1 MYTIWLRVTI
11 AYVIQREIVKGIYI
25 YDNNKRYLSYQIK
38 WFGIYIGVG
47 LFLSILLPFPLSFFV
62 YLAVFLIINFV
73 RTRLRLKK
81 MGISMKSLFK
91 QSSLISDS
99 SRHTTTVRYYC
110 MSCGKEHR
118 EIACP
123 KCGSKMKRIGWAY
136 NA

>member
-1 MYTIWLRVTI
+1 M
-11 AYVIQREIVKGIYI
+11 QREIVKGINI
-25 YDNNKRYLSYQIK
+25 DDNNKRTLSYQIK

-47 LFLSILLPFPLSFFV
+47 LFLSILLPFPISFFV

-91 QSSLISDS
+91 QSSSILDGST
-99 SRHTTTVRYYC
+99 HTTTVRYYC

-123 KCGSKMKRIGWAY
+123 KCGSKMKRIG
-136 NA
+136 

>member
-1 MYTIWLRVTI
+1 
-11 AYVIQREIVKGIYI
+11 VKGISRD
-25 YDNNKRYLSYQIK
+25 DNRKRYLSYQIK

-81 MGISMKSLFK
+81 MGISMRSLFK
-91 QSSLISDS
+91 QSSSILDS
-99 SRHTTTVRYYC
+99 SSHPTVRYYC

-123 KCGSKMKRIGWAY
+123 NCGSKMKRIG
-136 NA
+136 

>member
-1 MYTIWLRVTI
+1 
-11 AYVIQREIVKGIYI
+11 VKGINI
-25 YDNNKRYLSYQIK
+25 DDNNKRYLSYQIK

-47 LFLSILLPFPLSFFV
+47 LFLSILLPFPISFFV

-91 QSSLISDS
+91 QSSSILDS
-99 SRHTTTVRYYC
+99 SRNTTIVRYYC

-118 EIACP
+118 GIACP
-123 KCGSKMKRIGWAY
+123 KCGSKMKRIG
-136 NA
+136 

>member
-1 MYTIWLRVTI
+1 M
-11 AYVIQREIVKGIYI
+11 AYLIQREIVKGINI
-25 YDNNKRYLSYQIK
+25 DDNNKRYLSYQIK

-81 MGISMKSLFK
+81 MGISMESLFK
-91 QSSLISDS
+91 QSSSILDS
-99 SRHTTTVRYYC
+99 SRHTTVRYYC

-123 KCGSKMKRIGWAY
+123 ECGSKMKRIG
-136 NA
+136 

>member
-1 MYTIWLRVTI
+1 
-11 AYVIQREIVKGIYI
+11 VKGISRD
-25 YDNNKRYLSYQIK
+25 DNRKRYLSYQIK

-81 MGISMKSLFK
+81 MGISMRSLFK
-91 QSSLISDS
+91 QSSSILDS
-99 SRHTTTVRYYC
+99 SRHPTVRYYC

-123 KCGSKMKRIGWAY
+123 NCGSKMKRIG
-136 NA
+136 